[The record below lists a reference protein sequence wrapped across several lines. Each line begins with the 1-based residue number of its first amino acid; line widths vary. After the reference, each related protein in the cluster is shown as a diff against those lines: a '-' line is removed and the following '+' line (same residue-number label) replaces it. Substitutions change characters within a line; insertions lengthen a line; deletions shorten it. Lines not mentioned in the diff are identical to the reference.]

1 MLTYFFPGQGSQKK
15 GMGEGLFEAF
25 PEETAKAD
33 EVLGYSIRQLC
44 LEDPDNQLNL
54 TQFTQPALY
63 VVNALTY
70 LKRLQESEARP
81 DYFAG
86 HSLGEY
92 NALFAAGAFDFE
104 TGLRLV
110 QKRGA
115 LMGEAEGGGMAA
127 VIGLE
132 EARVREIVS
141 GWEKDTI
148 DFANFNSPFQIV
160 LSGPTEDILALKPIF
175 TEAGVRM
182 YMPLKVS
189 AAFHSRYMQP
199 ASDAFA
205 EFLKGFQFKA
215 LQTPVISNVEARP
228 YKNDQIADML
238 AAQIVSSVRWTES
251 IRYLMGKGVTEFEEI
266 GPGKVL
272 AGLYKK
278 ISKEAEPLI
287 VDDAPVESAGQDSPG
302 PARTSLPEP
311 KPPGPSRNLGSAAF
325 REAYGLNYA
334 YMAGGMYKGISSVD
348 MVLRL
353 ANAGC
358 LGSFGSGGLD
368 LGETE
373 RAIGRLQRE
382 MPNGV
387 GFAVNLVN
395 DAEGEK
401 SLEALVNLCLRK
413 GVDVI
418 EAANFIQ
425 MAPALVRY
433 RLKGCRRDENG
444 RVVAGNR
451 IIAKATR
458 PEVAKAFLSP
468 PPPRVVQKLVT
479 AGQLEASEAEFAT
492 SVPMADDIIAQAD
505 GGWHTDMG
513 LAFALLPAL
522 RSLRDE
528 MMEKHKYG
536 QTVRIGAAGGIGT
549 PAAAA
554 AAFVLGADFIVT
566 GSINQ
571 ATPEAATSTAVKD
584 LLQQMNVQ
592 DTEYAPSGDL
602 FELGARVQVLKRGLF
617 FPARANKL
625 FDLYRRYGG
634 LGEIDG
640 KTSKQVQDRFFKRG
654 FDEIWRDIQQTKAGS
669 RMVENAER
677 NPKAKMALVFKWYFD
692 HAMDLALR
700 GSDAQ
705 KVDYQIFCGQALGAF
720 NQWVQGTAFDQ
731 WQQRHVD
738 AIAVHLLDET
748 EALLRRRFSELGY
761 GND

>member
-25 PEETAKAD
+25 PEEVTKAD
-33 EVLGYSIRQLC
+33 EVLGYSIQQLC
-44 LEDPDNQLNL
+44 LEDPDKQLNL

-70 LKRLQESEARP
+70 LKKVKENGEPPAYL
-81 DYFAG
+81 AG

-104 TGLRLV
+104 TGLKLV

-132 EARVREIVS
+132 EDRVREVLA

-148 DFANFNSPFQIV
+148 DVANFNSPHQIV
-160 LSGPTEDILALKPIF
+160 LSGPTEDVLALKPVF
-175 TEAGVRM
+175 QEAGVRM

-189 AAFHSRYMQP
+189 AAFHSRYMKP

-205 EFLKGFQFKA
+205 EFLKGFEFKP

-228 YKNDQIADML
+228 YENHRIAEML

-251 IRYLMGKGVTEFEEI
+251 IRYLMGKGVSEFEEI

-278 ISKEAEPLI
+278 IKAEAEPLI
-287 VDDAPVESAGQDSPG
+287 VDDEPAPAQAQEASTAKKET
-302 PARTSLPEP
+302 APEP
-311 KPPGPSRNLGSAAF
+311 KPPGPSKNLGSDAF
-325 REAYGLNYA
+325 RKAYGLNYA
-334 YMAGGMYKGISSVD
+334 YMAGGMYRGISSVD

-353 ANAGC
+353 ARAGC
-358 LGSFGSGGLD
+358 LGSFGSGGLG
-368 LGETE
+368 LAEIE
-373 RAIGRLQRE
+373 NAISRLQRD
-382 MPNGV
+382 MPKGV
-387 GFAVNLVN
+387 DYAINLVN
-395 DAEGEK
+395 DADQEN
-401 SLEALVNLCLRK
+401 SLDDLVSLLLRK
-413 GVDVI
+413 GVNLI

-425 MAPALVRY
+425 MPPALVRY
-433 RLKGCRRDENG
+433 RLKGCHRNEKG
-444 RVVAGNR
+444 RVVAVNR

-468 PPPRVVQKLVT
+468 PPARVVQKLVT
-479 AGQLEASEAEFAT
+479 AGQLEAAEAELAGNL
-492 SVPMADDIIAQAD
+492 PMADDVIAQAD
-505 GGWHTDMG
+505 GGWHTDQG
-513 LAFALLPAL
+513 LAFALIPAL
-522 RSLRDE
+522 RSLRDA
-528 MMEKHKYG
+528 MMEKHQYAE
-536 QTVRIGAAGGIGT
+536 TVRIGAGGGIGS
-549 PAAAA
+549 PEAAA

-571 ATPEAATSTAVKD
+571 ATPEAATSEAVKE

-592 DTEYAPSGDL
+592 DTEYAPAGDL

-634 LGEIDG
+634 LEEMDE
-640 KTSKQVQDRFFKRG
+640 KTGKQVQDRFFKRR
-654 FDEIWRDIQQTKAGS
+654 FEDVWKEIQQTKSGT
-669 RMVENAER
+669 RMIENAER
-677 NPKAKMALVFKWYFD
+677 NPKAKMAAIFKWYFD
-692 HAMDLALR
+692 LAMDLALK
-700 GSDAQ
+700 GSDTQ
-705 KVDYQIFCGQALGAF
+705 KVDYQIFCGPALGAF
-720 NQWVQGTAFDQ
+720 NQWVQGTDFEH
-731 WQQRHVD
+731 WRQRHVD

-748 EALLRRRFSELGY
+748 DVLLKQRFADLGY
-761 GND
+761 AKN